1 MFPQPGALIQQA
13 VQLFQQGDLVRAA
26 KHLQQALLA
35 QPKNFDALHI
45 LGVVR
50 GLQGDAKEAG
60 KLFEKAIALN
70 PRHPMVHF
78 NYAKALSDAGLDEK
92 ALPHHYKA
100 IELNPQHKESWLNL
114 GRSLAQLGRHEEA
127 IDAYD
132 RALAIDPNF
141 AQAWFNAGVMLNA
154 LGRHPDALMALDR
167 AIQTAPDLAPAWQ
180 YKALGHMGL
189 GQHEQA
195 LIAGNRC
202 LQLQPNN
209 AEAAYNLGVS
219 HNQLGQHEQALQ
231 AYERALALNPNLA
244 QAWSNKGVA
253 LNALRRHPEALD
265 AYDHALALTPN
276 NAELWLNKG
285 GTFTDMGQYERAVS
299 ALDRSIEFNAI
310 NPRAWSNKGTAY
322 QNLHQ
327 YEEARVAYEEALSLD
342 PENDAAL
349 ENLGHHYLSLMNFEL
364 GWGYYD
370 RRGLATK
377 YGTTGTGLSTTERH
391 GKPLWDGQARENRL
405 LVWSEQGIGDQ
416 ILYGSMLAQLSQR
429 PQQLVVALDARLLGL
444 FGRALPGVE
453 FIDAKSLDQFD
464 AFDEHISLAS
474 LGRVL
479 RLKVDDF
486 AQTPHPYLNAD
497 TQRTESLRQT
507 LSRMGPK
514 VWGLSWLS
522 KNTDIGAEKSLDL
535 RQLAPL
541 WGHTEAQWVD
551 LQYGDTSLERQSFGR
566 ETSHALHKLEE
577 VDNFHDLEGLAA
589 LIMACQGVVT
599 TSNSTVHLAGALNQR
614 SALLVPFGKGK
625 LWYWHSVNGRSL
637 WYPSVRI
644 FEQSANGSWEQAIAQ
659 ATAFVKEAQ

>member
-78 NYAKALSDAGLDEK
+78 NYAKALADAGLDEK
-92 ALPHHYKA
+92 ALPHHHKA

-132 RALAIDPNF
+132 RALAIDPQF
-141 AQAWFNAGVMLNA
+141 TQAWFNAGVMLHS

-167 AIQTAPDLAPAWQ
+167 AVQTAPDLAPAWQ
-180 YKALGHMGL
+180 YKALAHMGL

-195 LIAGNRC
+195 TMASDRC

-209 AEAAYNLGVS
+209 SEAAYNLGVS
-219 HNQLGQHEQALQ
+219 HNQLGQYELALQ
-231 AYERALALNPNLA
+231 AYERALALNPTLT

-253 LNALRRHPEALD
+253 LNALCRYDEALA
-265 AYDHALALTPN
+265 AYDHALTLTPGD
-276 NAELWLNKG
+276 AQLWLNKG
-285 GTFTDMGQYERAVS
+285 ATCSDMGEYGLAIS
-299 ALDRSIEFNAI
+299 ALDRSIELNAI

-322 QNLHQ
+322 QHLHQ
-327 YEEARVAYEEALSLD
+327 YAQALMAYEEALSLD
-342 PENDAAL
+342 PQNDAAL
-349 ENLGHHYLSLMNFEL
+349 ENLGHHHLSLMNFEL
-364 GWGYYD
+364 GWDYYD

-377 YGTTGTGLSTTERH
+377 YGTTGTGLSTTERQ
-391 GKPLWDGQARENRL
+391 GKPLWDGQPRDNRL

-416 ILYGSMLAQLSQR
+416 ILYGSMLAELSQW
-429 PQQLVVALDARLLGL
+429 PQRLVVALDVRLLGL
-444 FGRALPGVE
+444 FARALPGVE
-453 FIDAKSLDQFD
+453 FIDAKSLDTFD

-474 LGRVL
+474 LGRIL
-479 RLKVDDF
+479 RRDVADF
-486 AQTPHPYLNAD
+486 AKTPHPYLAAD
-497 TQRTESLRQT
+497 PQRTNTLRER
-507 LSRMGPK
+507 LRSFGPQ

-522 KNTDIGAEKSLDL
+522 KNQDIGAAKSLNL
-535 RQLAPL
+535 LQLAPL
-541 WGHTEAQWVD
+541 WSDHHAQWLD
-551 LQYGDTSLERQSFGR
+551 LQYGDTTIERQFFAQQ
-566 ETSHALHKLEE
+566 TAHALHKVEE
-577 VDNFHDLEGLAA
+577 VDNFNDLEGLAA

-599 TSNSTVHLAGALNQR
+599 TSNSTAHLAGALHQR

-625 LWYWHSVNGRSL
+625 LWYWHNVNGRSL
-637 WYPSVRI
+637 WYPSVCI
-644 FEQSANGSWEQAIAQ
+644 FEQAADGSWDQAIAQ
-659 ATAFVKEAQ
+659 ALAFVKEAS

>member
-45 LGVVR
+45 LGVIR
-50 GLQGDAKEAG
+50 GLQADAKEAA

-78 NYAKALSDAGLDEK
+78 NYAKALSDAGLDDK
-92 ALPHHYKA
+92 ALPHHHSA

-154 LGRHPDALMALDR
+154 LGSHTDALMALDR
-167 AIQTAPDLAPAWQ
+167 ALQTAPDLAPAWQ

-219 HNQLGQHEQALQ
+219 HNQLDQHEQALK
-231 AYERALALNPNLA
+231 AYERALTLNPNLA

-253 LNALRRHPEALD
+253 LNALRRYPEALD

-285 GTFTDMGQYERAVS
+285 GTFTDMGQYEMAVS

-327 YEEARVAYEEALSLD
+327 YEDARVAYEEALSLD

-349 ENLGHHYLSLMNFEL
+349 ENLGHHYLSLLNFEL
-364 GWGYYD
+364 GWRYYD
-370 RRGLATK
+370 RRGMATK
-377 YGTTGTGLSTTERH
+377 YGTTGTGLSTTERL
-391 GKPLWDGQARENRL
+391 GNPLWDGQARENRL

-416 ILYGSMLAQLSQR
+416 ILYGSMLAQLSQW

-453 FIDAKSLDQFD
+453 FIDAKSLDQFE

-479 RLKVDDF
+479 RLHVDDF
-486 AQTPHPYLNAD
+486 SKTPHPYLNAD
-497 TQRTESLRQT
+497 TQRTDSLRQT
-507 LSRMGPK
+507 LNAFGPK

-522 KNTDIGAEKSLDL
+522 KNTDIGAEKSLGL

-541 WGHTEAQWVD
+541 WGHTDAQWVD

-566 ETSHALHKLEE
+566 ETSHELHKLKEI
-577 VDNFHDLEGLAA
+577 DNFHDLEGLAA

-614 SALLVPFGKGK
+614 GSLLVPHGKGK
-625 LWYWHSVNGRSL
+625 LWYWHSVNGHSL
-637 WYPSVRI
+637 WYPSIRI
-644 FEQSANGSWEQAIAQ
+644 FEQSANGNWDQAIAQ
-659 ATAFVKEAQ
+659 ATAFVKETT

>member
-45 LGVVR
+45 LGVIR
-50 GLQGDAKEAG
+50 GLQGDAKEAA

-78 NYAKALSDAGLDEK
+78 NYAKALSDAGLDDK
-92 ALPHHYKA
+92 ALAHHHSA

-127 IDAYD
+127 INAYD

-141 AQAWFNAGVMLNA
+141 AQAWFNAGVMLHA

-167 AIQTAPDLAPAWQ
+167 ALQTAPDFAPAWQ
-180 YKALGHMGL
+180 YKALSHMGL
-189 GQHEQA
+189 DQHELA
-195 LIAGNRC
+195 LIAGERC
-202 LQLQPNN
+202 LQIQPNN
-209 AEAAYNLGVS
+209 AEAAYTLGVS
-219 HNQLGQHEQALQ
+219 HNQLGQYEQALQ
-231 AYERALALNPNLA
+231 AYERALALNPKLA

-253 LNALRRHPEALD
+253 LNALRRYPEALA
-265 AYDHALALTPN
+265 AYDHALTLTPN

-285 GTFTDMGQYERAVS
+285 GTFTDMGQYELAVS
-299 ALDRSIEFNAI
+299 AFDRSIELNAI

-327 YEEARVAYEEALSLD
+327 YEDARAAYEEALSLD

-364 GWGYYD
+364 GWDYYD

-377 YGTTGTGLSTTERH
+377 YGTTGTGLSTTERQ
-391 GKPLWDGQARENRL
+391 GKPLWDGQARDNRL

-416 ILYGSMLAQLSQR
+416 ILYGSMLAELSLWR
-429 PQQLVVALDARLLGL
+429 QQLVVALDARLLGL
-444 FGRALPGVE
+444 FARALPGVA
-453 FIDAKSLDQFD
+453 FIDAKSLNQFD

-479 RLKVDDF
+479 RLSVDDF
-486 AQTPHPYLNAD
+486 SKTPHPYLNAD
-497 TQRTESLRQT
+497 TQRTESLRQA
-507 LSRMGPK
+507 LNGFGPR

-522 KNTDIGAEKSLDL
+522 KNADIGAEKSLGL

-541 WGHTEAQWVD
+541 WDHTDAQWVD
-551 LQYGDTSLERQSFGR
+551 LQYGDTTLERQSFGL

-589 LIMACQGVVT
+589 LIMACKGVVT
-599 TSNSTVHLAGALNQR
+599 TSNSTVHLAGALGQR
-614 SALLVPFGKGK
+614 GALLAPYGKGK
-625 LWYWHSVNGRSL
+625 LWYWHSVNGHSL

-644 FEQSANGSWEQAIAQ
+644 FEQSANGNWDQAIAQ
-659 ATAFVKEAQ
+659 ATAFVKEAS

>member
-78 NYAKALSDAGLDEK
+78 NYAKALSDAGLDDK
-92 ALPHHYKA
+92 ALPHHHKA

-132 RALAIDPNF
+132 RSLAIDPHF
-141 AQAWFNAGVMLNA
+141 ASAWFNAGVLLHA
-154 LGRHPDALMALDR
+154 LGRYPDALMALDR
-167 AIQTAPDLAPAWQ
+167 SLQTAPDFAPAWQ
-180 YKALGHMGL
+180 YKALAHMGL

-195 LIAGNRC
+195 IMASDRC
-202 LQLQPNN
+202 LQLQPNHS
-209 AEAAYNLGVS
+209 EAAYNLGVS
-219 HNQLGQHEQALQ
+219 HNQLGQYELALQ
-231 AYERALALNPNLA
+231 AYERALALNPSLTH
-244 QAWSNKGVA
+244 AWSNKGVA
-253 LNALRRHPEALD
+253 LNALRRYDEALA
-265 AYDHALALTPN
+265 AYDHALTLTPN
-276 NAELWLNKG
+276 DAELWLNKG
-285 GTFTDMGQYERAVS
+285 ATCSDMGQYEMAIS
-299 ALDRSIEFNAI
+299 ALDRSIELNAI

-322 QNLHQ
+322 LHLHQ
-327 YEEARVAYEEALSLD
+327 HEQALMAYEEALSLD
-342 PENDAAL
+342 PQNDAAL
-349 ENLGHHYLSLMNFEL
+349 ENLGHHHLSLMNFEV

-370 RRGLATK
+370 RRGVATK
-377 YGTTGTGLSTTERH
+377 YGTTGTGLSTTERQ
-391 GKPLWDGQARENRL
+391 GKPLWDGQARDNRL

-416 ILYGSMLAQLSQR
+416 ILHGSMLAQLSQWPR
-429 PQQLVVALDARLLGL
+429 QLVVALDGRLLGL

-453 FIDAKSLDQFD
+453 FIDAKALDTFD

-479 RLKVDDF
+479 RLKADDF

-497 TQRTESLRQT
+497 TQRAASLRQA
-507 LSRMGPK
+507 LSGMGPK
-514 VWGLSWLS
+514 TWGLSWLS
-522 KNTDIGAEKSLDL
+522 KNTDIGAEKSLGL
-535 RQLAPL
+535 HQLAPL
-541 WGHTEAQWVD
+541 WAQTDTQWVD
-551 LQYGDTSLERQSFGR
+551 LQYGDTALERQSFAQQ
-566 ETSHALHKLEE
+566 TAHTLHKLEE
-577 VDNFHDLEGLAA
+577 VDNFNDLEGLAA

-599 TSNSTVHLAGALNQR
+599 TSNSTAHLAGALNQR

-625 LWYWHSVNGRSL
+625 LWYWHSVNRRSL
-637 WYPSVRI
+637 WYPSVHI
-644 FEQSANGSWEQAIAQ
+644 FEQAANGSWNQAIAQ
-659 ATAFVKEAQ
+659 AASFVQAAS